1 MRRAPRLGPSLAA
14 ALVFF
19 GAASASAQT
28 SPPSPA
34 TDQTVGQLSPP
45 IVTTDPVVRS
55 GSDPEPRLFGRS
67 VGSREP
73 RSGGSLLG
81 HIGRDYAA
89 FFTSRETYLTL
100 GLGLGTSLSLRPLD
114 ESITTS
120 RFNAELFEDTTI
132 DRAFEGGQILGGAL
146 FQIGGA
152 FAAYGAGVLTGK
164 SEVTE
169 LGRDLVRVQLLTQ
182 GVTQAIKYSVGR
194 ARPDASSH
202 SSFPSGHASG
212 TFATATVFHRRYG
225 WKAGLPAY
233 GIASWVA
240 ASRLSENKHFLSDVI
255 FGAAIGIAAG
265 RAVTWDRGST
275 RFAIEPMAAPGGAGV
290 QMTVRRR

>member
-1 MRRAPRLGPSLAA
+1 MH
-14 ALVFF
+14 
-19 GAASASAQT
+19 
-28 SPPSPA
+28 PPA
-34 TDQTVGQLSPP
+34 NAGQLSPP
-45 IVTTDPVVRS
+45 IVTTGPGVRS
-55 GSDPEPRLFGRS
+55 GSDPESRRFGQSGR
-67 VGSREP
+67 SREP

-81 HIGRDYAA
+81 DIGRDYAA

-100 GLGLGTSLSLRPLD
+100 GLVLSMSLSLRPLD
-114 ESITTS
+114 EPITTS
-120 RFNAELFEDTTI
+120 WFNAELFEDTRV
-132 DRAFEGGQILGGAL
+132 DRAFEGGEILGGAI

-152 FAAYGAGVLTGK
+152 FATYGVGALTGK
-164 SEVTE
+164 SELSE

-202 SSFPSGHASG
+202 ASFPSGHASG

-240 ASRLSENKHFLSDVI
+240 ASRLSENKHFLSDVV
-255 FGAAIGIAAG
+255 FGAVIGLAAG
-265 RAVTWDRGST
+265 RTVTWNRGST

-290 QMTVRRR
+290 QMTVLRR